1 LSYESSE
8 SSKFNNLGAF
18 KMLDVD
24 LSNKKIIKSRQVY
37 DIITFVA
44 EISGFAD
51 LFMVFTTLVLGT
63 FIQPQSLEK
72 ALIEHMRPV
81 RIKGRRKK
89 KLDAHS
95 PDFEQSVSIS
105 K

>member
-1 LSYESSE
+1 MFDIE
-8 SSKFNNLGAF
+8 
-18 KMLDVD
+18 
-24 LSNKKIIKSRQVY
+24 LSNKKILKSRQVY

-72 ALIEHMRPV
+72 ALLEHMRPV
-81 RIKGRRKK
+81 RMKGKRKK
-89 KLDAHS
+89 RPDAHS
-95 PDFEQSVSIS
+95 LDFE
-105 K
+105 

>member
-1 LSYESSE
+1 
-8 SSKFNNLGAF
+8 
-18 KMLDVD
+18 MLDVD

-37 DIITFVA
+37 DIVTFVA

-51 LFMVFTTLVLGT
+51 LFMVFTTLFLGT

-72 ALIEHMRPV
+72 ALLEYMKPV
-81 RIKGRRKK
+81 RMKGMRKK
-89 KLDAHS
+89 KPNSHS

-105 K
+105 EEMLLSIIIE

>member
-1 LSYESSE
+1 
-8 SSKFNNLGAF
+8 
-18 KMLDVD
+18 MLDVE

-51 LFMVFTTLVLGT
+51 LFMVFTTIFLGT
-63 FIQPQSLEK
+63 FIQPQFLEK
-72 ALIEHMRPV
+72 ALLEHMRPV
-81 RIKGRRKK
+81 RMKGSRKK
-89 KLDAHS
+89 KLDTHS
-95 PDFEQSVSIS
+95 LDFEQSVPIS